1 MCLHSTCFTC
11 MQVLRLSDDRVRCAP
26 LCTGTNLVS
35 VLRLHLICISLVQRM
50 TANVRT
56 ISPPCL
62 QTKDVEV
69 NFEQMFLNTV
79 EGLEAGGA
87 KLQHVQF
94 VSGEA
99 CCLYDGLYKTCTAMM
114 ALIAAPLLSECTLVC
129 NICRDQMVR
138 CMTCNLMHAP
148 LVAACGSVHMSHHQQ
163 SDTCLLSA

>member
-1 MCLHSTCFTC
+1 

-26 LCTGTNLVS
+26 LCTGTSFVS
-35 VLRLHLICISLVQRM
+35 ILRLHLICNQSGAAHDCQS
-50 TANVRT
+50 ANRFF
-56 ISPPCL
+56 PCL

-99 CCLYDGLYKTCTAMM
+99 CDLYDELCKACTLMTAFID
-114 ALIAAPLLSECTLVC
+114 LSPLLSQRALVC
-129 NICRDQMVR
+129 PFCRYQMVR
-138 CMTCNLMHAP
+138 CTLCHLNYAP
-148 LVAACGSVHMSHHQQ
+148 LVDACGMGPVSQ
-163 SDTCLLSA
+163 D